1 MDKTTERY
9 IQLIKNAQAEYSAEY
24 FAVAIPGFMSK
35 KFIAYCAMK
44 RDLELVLEYIELLKT
59 NPQNAIIKSS
69 LTFST
74 ITLYGK
80 CFTDASKN
88 SYPKLEPKS
97 LFKNQDELSATHDF
111 LMDLRHQFIAHRGKT
126 ESEIG
131 IAFMLIPKEKE
142 SGTRSQIRFNQLKQ
156 YTFNTEKLTEFE
168 SVITFIIS
176 ELDKKIQKSGQK
188 LHDGLLNNFTPEQ
201 LSLMIMNN
209 AKDNSTQEE
218 E

>member
-9 IQLIKNAQAEYSAEY
+9 IQLIKNAQAEYSEEY
-24 FAVAIPGFMSK
+24 FAFAIPGFMSK

-44 RDLELVLEYIELLKT
+44 RDLELVIEYIEILKT
-59 NPQNAIIKSS
+59 SPQNATIKSS

-74 ITLYGK
+74 IALYGK

-88 SYPKLEPKS
+88 SYPKLEPNG
-97 LFKNQDELSATHDF
+97 LFENQDDFLKTHDF

-131 IAFMLIPKEKE
+131 IAFMLLPKKAGD
-142 SGTRSQIRFNQLKQ
+142 SQTQIRFNQLKQ
-156 YTFNTEKLTEFE
+156 YSFNVQKLTEFE
-168 SVITFIIS
+168 NLIKYIIS
-176 ELDKKIQKSGQK
+176 ELDKKIQKNGQK
-188 LHDGLLNNFTPEQ
+188 LRDGLIDNFTPEQ
-201 LSLMIMNN
+201 LTFMMMNN
-209 AKDNSTQEE
+209 AKDNLTQEE

>member
-9 IQLIKNAQAEYSAEY
+9 IQLIKNAQAEYSEEY

-44 RDLELVLEYIELLKT
+44 RDLELVLEYIEFLKT
-59 NPQNAIIKSS
+59 NPQNATIKSS

-74 ITLYGK
+74 IALYGK

-88 SYPKLEPKS
+88 SYPKLEPNS
-97 LFKNQDELSATHDF
+97 LFANQDDFSKTHDF
-111 LMDLRHQFIAHRGKT
+111 LMDLRNQFIAHRGKT

-131 IAFMLIPKEKE
+131 IAFMLIPKKAGD
-142 SGTRSQIRFNQLKQ
+142 SQSQIRFNQLKQ
-156 YTFNTEKLTEFE
+156 YSFNTQKLTEFE
-168 SVITFIIS
+168 NLIKFIIS

-188 LHDGLLNNFTPEQ
+188 LHDGLLGNFTPEQ
-201 LSLMIMNN
+201 LTFMVMNN
-209 AKDNSTQEE
+209 AKDNLTQEE

>member
-9 IQLIKNAQAEYSAEY
+9 IQLIKNAQAEYSEEY
-24 FAVAIPGFMSK
+24 FAFAIPGFMSK

-44 RDLELVLEYIELLKT
+44 RDLELVIEYIGFLKT
-59 NPQNAIIKSS
+59 SPQNATIKSS

-74 ITLYGK
+74 IALYGK

-88 SYPKLEPKS
+88 SYPKLEPNS
-97 LFKNQDELSATHDF
+97 LFENQDDFLKTHDF

-131 IAFMLIPKEKE
+131 IAFMLLPKKAGD
-142 SGTRSQIRFNQLKQ
+142 SQSQIRFNQLKQ
-156 YTFNTEKLTEFE
+156 YSFNIQKLTEFE
-168 SVITFIIS
+168 NLIKYIIS

-188 LHDGLLNNFTPEQ
+188 LRDGLLDNFTPEQ
-201 LSLMIMNN
+201 LTLMMMNN
-209 AKDNSTQEE
+209 AKDNLTKEE

>member
-9 IQLIKNAQAEYSAEY
+9 IQLIKNAQAEYSEEY
-24 FAVAIPGFMSK
+24 FAFAIPGFMSK

-44 RDLELVLEYIELLKT
+44 RDLELVIEYIEFLKT
-59 NPQNAIIKSS
+59 SPQNATIKSS

-74 ITLYGK
+74 IALYGK

-88 SYPKLEPKS
+88 SYPKLEPNS
-97 LFKNQDELSATHDF
+97 IFVNQDDFLKTHDF

-131 IAFMLIPKEKE
+131 IAFMLLPKKAGD
-142 SGTRSQIRFNQLKQ
+142 SQTQIRFNQLKQ
-156 YTFNTEKLTEFE
+156 YSFNVQKLTEFE
-168 SVITFIIS
+168 NLIKYIIS

-188 LHDGLLNNFTPEQ
+188 LRDGLIDNFTPEQ
-201 LSLMIMNN
+201 LTLMMMNN
-209 AKDNSTQEE
+209 AKDNLTQEGE
-218 E
+218 

>member
-9 IQLIKNAQAEYSAEY
+9 IQLIKNAQAEYSEEY

-44 RDLELVLEYIELLKT
+44 RDLELVLEYIEFLKT
-59 NPQNAIIKSS
+59 NPQNATINSS

-74 ITLYGK
+74 IALYGK

-88 SYPKLEPKS
+88 SYPKLEPNS
-97 LFKNQDELSATHDF
+97 LFANQDDFSKTHDF

-131 IAFMLIPKEKE
+131 IAFMLIPKKAGD
-142 SGTRSQIRFNQLKQ
+142 SQSQIRFNQLKQ
-156 YTFNTEKLTEFE
+156 YSFNTQKLTEFE
-168 SVITFIIS
+168 NLIKFIIS

-188 LHDGLLNNFTPEQ
+188 LHDGLFDNFTPEQ
-201 LSLMIMNN
+201 LTLMVMNN
-209 AKDNSTQEE
+209 AKDNLTQEE
-218 E
+218 

>member
-1 MDKTTERY
+1 MDRTTERY
-9 IQLIKNAQAEYSAEY
+9 IQLIKNAQAEYSEEY

-44 RDLELVLEYIELLKT
+44 RDLELVIEYITFLKT
-59 NPQNAIIKSS
+59 NPQNATVKSS

-74 ITLYGK
+74 IALYGK

-88 SYPKLEPKS
+88 NYPKLEPKS
-97 LFKNQDELSATHDF
+97 LFKDQDGFLETHEF

-131 IAFMLIPKEKE
+131 IAFMLIPKAKGNDEK
-142 SGTRSQIRFNQLKQ
+142 SQIRFNQLKQ
-156 YTFNTEKLTEFE
+156 YSFNTEKLTEFE
-168 SVITFIIS
+168 NLIKFIIA
-176 ELDKKIQKSGQK
+176 ELDGKIQKSGQK

-201 LSLMIMNN
+201 LTLMIMNN
-209 AKDNSTQEE
+209 AKDNLT
-218 E
+218 